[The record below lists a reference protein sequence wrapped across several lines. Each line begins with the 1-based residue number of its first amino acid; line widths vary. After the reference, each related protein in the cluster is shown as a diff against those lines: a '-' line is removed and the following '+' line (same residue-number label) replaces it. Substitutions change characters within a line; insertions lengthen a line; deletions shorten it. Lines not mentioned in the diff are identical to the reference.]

1 MSEPISQSSLKIFI
15 SYRREDS
22 SGYAGR
28 LYDRLCIQFG
38 ADQIFMD
45 IDQMEPGVDFVTV
58 IEDAVGSSDVL
69 LAVIGRRWL
78 TSTEGNTRR
87 LDNPRDFVRLEIVT
101 ALNREVPVPVIPI
114 LVEGAT
120 MPPPST
126 LPDDMMMLSRRHAF
140 ELSDL
145 RWKHDVARLISA
157 LEKRAGPPRVKLRD
171 IPSPIVGTFH
181 RAPSPDSDPF
191 VQVGSRV
198 EPDTVVCII
207 ESMKLMNEIQADTS
221 GVVAVIYVENGAEVE
236 WNQPLFGITDQEV
249 TVEPKPAPQPIHP
262 APQPTP
268 AELSEELEIIKS
280 PIVGTFYR
288 SASPTAESFIRI
300 GSHVERETVV
310 CIIEAMKLMNEI
322 QAEVSGT
329 VEKIYVENGE
339 PVEYGQPLFGIR
351 K

>member
-15 SYRREDS
+15 SYRRDDS
-22 SGYAGR
+22 AGYTGR
-28 LYDRLCIQFG
+28 LYDTLCTQFG

-45 IDQMEPGVDFVTV
+45 TDQMEPGVDFVTV
-58 IEDAVGSSDVL
+58 IEEAVGSSDVL

-101 ALNREVPVPVIPI
+101 ALNRTVPVPVIPI

-157 LEKRAGPPRVKLRD
+157 LEKRAGPPRVKPRD
-171 IPSPIVGTFH
+171 ITSPIMGTFH

-198 EPDTVVCII
+198 EPETVVCII
-207 ESMKLMNEIQADTS
+207 ESMKMMNELQAETS
-221 GVVAVIYVENGAEVE
+221 GVVAVIYVENGADVGYG
-236 WNQPLFGITDQEV
+236 QPLFGITDQEV
-249 TVEPKPAPQPIHP
+249 TVEPAL

-268 AELSEELEIIKS
+268 ADLSEELELIKS

-288 SASPTAESFIRI
+288 SASPTTDSFIRL
-300 GSHVERETVV
+300 GSHVEPETVV

-322 QAEVSGT
+322 QAELSGT